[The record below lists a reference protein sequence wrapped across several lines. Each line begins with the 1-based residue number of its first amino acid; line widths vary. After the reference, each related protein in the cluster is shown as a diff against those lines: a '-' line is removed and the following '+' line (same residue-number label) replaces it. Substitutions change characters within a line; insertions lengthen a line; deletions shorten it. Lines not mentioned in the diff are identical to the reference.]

1 MAQASKKTGKLSP
14 KEINARF
21 ERADKKWQEGR
32 TLLDLCYTYAC
43 PQRNLFDG
51 AYEGGVQGAGKMN
64 LVFDSTAISSL
75 DRFANRIQANVFPPQ
90 GEWCRQEP
98 GTDIPENQRER
109 TGKVLEAYN
118 KRMFAVMRSSNL
130 DIAMGEFLHDL
141 GIGTAHMVGQAG
153 DAVNPVNYT
162 AVPPYL
168 VRFEEDEF
176 GKPCNH
182 YRKMKVKAELI
193 STMWRGSTLG
203 ADLETAAKD
212 KPFEEV
218 DLLEATVRDRET
230 GRYHYHVLYKEHE
243 VFYKAK
249 KYTNWLTARYSKLP
263 GETMGRGPVISALP
277 DIRTLNKVKELVLKN
292 AALAVSGVWTGRDD
306 GVLNPNNVKI
316 TPGTVI
322 GVAANAGPQGP
333 SLQALKSGADFNVA
347 QLIVNDLVMSIKRI
361 LLDESLPPDTASARS
376 ATEIIERM
384 KELAQNLGSAFGRL
398 IDEVMIPLV
407 EITMYVL
414 DEAGV
419 VDFPLRINGREV
431 KVTPVAPLAM
441 AQHLD
446 EVETIVNYTMMMGQ
460 LFGPEGQVAVNE
472 SVAIDYVGDRLG
484 VPLSIRRNA
493 TERGVKVEELQA
505 QMAKAAAAMGKMDA
519 ATGGGAGQEALKA
532 AAGAMPMAA

>member
-1 MAQASKKTGKLSP
+1 MAKLTP
-14 KEINARF
+14 KQINQRF
-21 ERADKKWQEGR
+21 AQCDKKWLETR
-32 TLLDLCYTYAC
+32 ALVELCYTYAC
-43 PQRNLFDG
+43 PQRNLYDG
-51 AYEGGVQGAGKMN
+51 QYEGGVQGGGKMN

-75 DRFANRIQANVFPPQ
+75 DRFANRIQSNVFPPQ
-90 GEWCRQEP
+90 GEWCRQEA
-98 GTDIPENQRER
+98 GTDIPEGVREK
-109 TGKVLEAYN
+109 TQKVLEAFN
-118 KRMFAVMRSSNL
+118 KRMFAVMRSSNF

-141 GIGTAHMVGQAG
+141 GIGTAHMVVQPG

-182 YRKMKVKAELI
+182 YRKMRVKAELI
-193 STMWRGSTLG
+193 EKMWKGAKLD
-203 ADLETAAKD
+203 ADLETAKKD
-212 KPFEEV
+212 KPYDEV
-218 DLLEATVRDRET
+218 DLLEATIKDRDT
-230 GRYHYHVLYKEHE
+230 GRYHYSVLYKEHE
-243 VFYKAK
+243 VFYKLK
-249 KYTNWLTARYSKLP
+249 KYTNWLTARYSKLA

-316 TPGTVI
+316 IPGTVI
-322 GVAANAGPQGP
+322 AVAANAGAQGP
-333 SLQALKSGADFNVA
+333 SLQSLKSGADFNVA
-347 QLIVNDLVMSIKRI
+347 QIIINDLVMSIKRI

-407 EITMYVL
+407 EITMSVL

-441 AQHLD
+441 AQHMD
-446 EVETIVNYTMMMGQ
+446 EVDTIVNYQMLMAQ
-460 LFGPEGQVAVNE
+460 LFGPEGQVAVDE
-472 SVAIDYVGDRLG
+472 AKAVDYIGDRLG
-484 VPLSIRRNA
+484 VPAAIRRDA
-493 TERGVKVEELQA
+493 TERATKLEEVKA
-505 QMAKAAAAMGKMDA
+505 QMAQAAAAL
-519 ATGGGAGQEALKA
+519 GQAEASQA
-532 AAGAMPMAA
+532 AAKAKPAAVPMAA

>member
-1 MAQASKKTGKLSP
+1 VAEAKKRTGKLSP
-14 KEINARF
+14 KEIRARF
-21 ERADKKWQEGR
+21 DKCDKKWEETR
-32 TLLDLCYTYAC
+32 ALVELCYTFAC

-51 AYEGGVQGAGKMN
+51 QYEGGTQGGGKMN

-90 GEWCRQEP
+90 GEWCRQET
-98 GTDIPENQRER
+98 GTDIPEGAREK
-109 TGKVLEAYN
+109 TQKVLEAFN
-118 KRMFAVMRSSNL
+118 KRMFAVMRSSNF

-141 GIGTAHMVGQAG
+141 GIGTAHMIVQAG

-182 YRKMKVKAELI
+182 FRKMKVKAELI
-193 STMWRGSTLG
+193 ETMWKG
-203 ADLETAAKD
+203 ADLDNDLTTAVKD
-212 KPFEEV
+212 KPYDEV
-218 DLLEATVRDRET
+218 DLLEASLRDRET

-249 KYTNWLTARYSKLP
+249 RYSNWLTARYSKLP

-292 AALAVSGVWTGRDD
+292 AALAVSGVYTGRDD

-316 TPGTVI
+316 TPGMVI
-322 GVAANAGPQGP
+322 GVHANAGPQRP

-493 TERGVKVEELQA
+493 TERAGKVEELQA
-505 QMAKAAAAMGKMDA
+505 QIAAAA
-519 ATGGGAGQEALKA
+519 Q
-532 AAGAMPMAA
+532 AAGAAQAQQAGAAKQPAPMPMAA